1 MYLNFNNT
9 KLPTYSRALAAPIDD
24 ALGSWFSKFRR
35 ATVPSRG
42 LFRSIKSVTS
52 KVIIPRIA
60 APRTSWLKSTI
71 NRSAKITSPTNRQV
85 VKPTRALF
93 RAIRSRALHGTTPIE
108 ELSGLSGNN
117 LGAWYGDLL
126 QVGTSLF
133 TKYQAYTDVQKQK
146 KAATEYNK
154 LLEEQS
160 RLRAIQQVQAQTKA
174 TGIPA
179 TGPTKAVTTVAG
191 INITYL
197 LLGGIGIGA
206 VLLLRK

>member
-1 MYLNFNNT
+1 MYPKFNNNI
-9 KLPTYSRALAAPIDD
+9 KLHINNGSLAAPTDD

-35 ATVPSRG
+35 ATIPSRG
-42 LFRSIKSVTS
+42 LFRSIK
-52 KVIIPRIA
+52 PRIPKA
-60 APRTSWLKSTI
+60 GIPTSAW
-71 NRSAKITSPTNRQV
+71 
-85 VKPTRALF
+85 F

-117 LGAWYGDLL
+117 LGAWYNDLL

-133 TKYQAYTDVQKQK
+133 TKYQTYTDVKKQK

-179 TGPTKAVTTVAG
+179 TGIPATGPNAVTTVAG
-191 INITYL
+191 INVTYL